1 MPAVTVLSMEQ
12 SNATL
17 AEIDLDLILA
27 ATTNVIGSVWENHA
41 DPELNASA
49 LNAAMALLV
58 CASSS
63 TE

>member
-1 MPAVTVLSMEQ
+1 MLAVTVLSMEQ
-12 SNATL
+12 NNATL

-27 ATTNVIGSVWENHA
+27 ATINVIGSVWEKLA
-41 DPELNASA
+41 DLELNASA

-58 CASSS
+58 CVSSS